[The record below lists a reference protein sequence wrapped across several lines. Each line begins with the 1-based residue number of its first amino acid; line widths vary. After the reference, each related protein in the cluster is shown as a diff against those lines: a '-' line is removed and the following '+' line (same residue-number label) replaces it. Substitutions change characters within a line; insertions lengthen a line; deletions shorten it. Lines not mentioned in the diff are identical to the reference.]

1 MQISI
6 DRNGNRL
13 VSVTK
18 PERKKL
24 TDALEFLA
32 IVETNLGSSAA
43 AAARESIRRVFKDL
57 DNAVAAT
64 PKPTQATTVAEVS
77 NENPVAA
84 PAVVASGNLEV
95 PYTEIESCLD
105 KAGQSIKR
113 GSNVTF
119 IDENGHTI
127 GGVVTSLF
135 TRVGVEGSCWG
146 IVDTDSGKRDVH
158 CSSIVVD

>member
-64 PKPTQATTVAEVS
+64 PKPTQASTVAEVT
-77 NENPVAA
+77 NENPVAT
-84 PAVVASGNLEV
+84 PAVVAAEAPKEGDKPLSAASGKGGTTIIV
-95 PYTEIESCLD
+95 
-105 KAGQSIKR
+105 
-113 GSNVTF
+113 GSHVTIF
-119 IDENGHTI
+119 DGHDTH
-127 GGVVTSLF
+127 GGVVKAIYSKASDF
-135 TRVGVEGSCWG
+135 NRVWCD
-146 IVDTDSGKRDVH
+146 IDTDNGVLSARCD
-158 CSSIVVD
+158 IVAVD

>member
-1 MQISI
+1 VQISI

-43 AAARESIRRVFKDL
+43 ADARDSIRRVFKDL

-64 PKPTQATTVAEVS
+64 PKPTQTAAVS
-77 NENPVAA
+77 EINHEDAVGTPSVVAA
-84 PAVVASGNLEV
+84 AEPKEGDQPLTAASGKGGTTIV
-95 PYTEIESCLD
+95 V
-105 KAGQSIKR
+105 
-113 GSNVTF
+113 GSHVTLF
-119 IDENGHTI
+119 DGHDTH
-127 GGVVTSLF
+127 GGVVKAIYSKASDF
-135 TRVGVEGSCWG
+135 NRVWCDIDADHGVLSARCD
-146 IVDTDSGKRDVH
+146 IVA
-158 CSSIVVD
+158 VD

>member
-43 AAARESIRRVFKDL
+43 ADARESIRRVFKDL

-64 PKPTQATTVAEVS
+64 PKPTQTAAVS
-77 NENPVAA
+77 EINHEDAITA
-84 PAVVASGNLEV
+84 PTVVATEAPKEGDQPLTAASGKSGTTIV
-95 PYTEIESCLD
+95 V
-105 KAGQSIKR
+105 
-113 GSNVTF
+113 GSHVTF
-119 IDENGHTI
+119 EVGLETI
-127 GGVVTSLF
+127 GGVVKTIYSKASDLN
-135 TRVGVEGSCWG
+135 RCWCH
-146 IVDTDSGKRDVH
+146 IDTDRGVFDARCD
-158 CSSIVVD
+158 IVAVD